1 MTTAKVKSSN
11 KVQHLVPNNPEYD
24 RRTKDPKDVAIDRK
38 AMRDTL
44 YDASSYK
51 THAGHWKYRDE
62 PGEPRKT
69 EYLTIAP
76 DALKKQKKRD
86 ARQRLKKKQGGVP
99 IRKDGRK
106 LFDEFM
112 KEVNT
117 KFQQKSQLIKKTRD
131 LSDLRNA
138 YNAASSLDF
147 EMWVIFMDDLFKGQI

>member
-1 MTTAKVKSSN
+1 MTKAKVKSSN
-11 KVQHLVPNNPEYD
+11 KVQHLVANNPEYD
-24 RRTKDPKDVAIDRK
+24 RRTQDPKEVAAERK
-38 AMRDTL
+38 AIRDTL
-44 YDASSYK
+44 YDASSYR
-51 THAGHWKYRDE
+51 THAGHWKRRDE

-76 DALKKQKKRD
+76 DALKKQKQWD

-112 KEVNT
+112 NEVNS
-117 KFQQKSQLIKKTRD
+117 KFPSKLQLIKKTRD

-138 YNAASSLDF
+138 YNAALALDF
-147 EMWVIFMDDLFKGQI
+147 DGWVVFMNDLFKGQI

>member
-1 MTTAKVKSSN
+1 MTKAKVKSSN
-11 KVQHLVPNNPEYD
+11 KVQHLVANNPEYD
-24 RRTKDPKDVAIDRK
+24 RRTKDPNEIAADRK
-38 AMRDTL
+38 AIRDTL
-44 YDASSYK
+44 YDASSYR
-51 THAGHWKYRDE
+51 THAGHWKRRDE

-76 DALKKQKKRD
+76 DALKRQKQWD

-112 KEVNT
+112 KEANA
-117 KFQQKSQLIKKTRD
+117 KSQSRLQPIKKTRD

-147 EMWVIFMDDLFKGQI
+147 DGWVVFMNDLFKGQI

>member
-1 MTTAKVKSSN
+1 MTTAKAKSSN
-11 KVQHLVPNNPEYD
+11 NVQHLVPNNPEYD
-24 RRTKDPKDVAIDRK
+24 RRTKDPKEVATDRK
-38 AMRDTL
+38 AIRDTL

-51 THAGHWKYRDE
+51 THAGHWKHRDE

-76 DALKKQKKRD
+76 DALKKKNKWD

-112 KEVNT
+112 KEANS
-117 KFQQKSQLIKKTRD
+117 KFQQKSQPIKKTPD
-131 LSDLRNA
+131 LSDLRNS
-138 YNAASSLDF
+138 YNAEFSP
-147 EMWVIFMDDLFKGQI
+147 

>member
-1 MTTAKVKSSN
+1 MTTAKVRSSN
-11 KVQHLVPNNPEYD
+11 KVKHLVANNPEYD
-24 RRTKDPKDVAIDRK
+24 RRTKDPKEVADDRK
-38 AMRDTL
+38 AIRDTL
-44 YDASSYK
+44 YDASSYR
-51 THAGHWKYRDE
+51 THAGHWKRRDE
-62 PGEPRKT
+62 PTEPKTT

-76 DALKKQKKRD
+76 DALRRQKQWD

-112 KEVNT
+112 KEANT
-117 KFQQKSQLIKKTRD
+117 QFQSRSQPIKKTRD

-147 EMWVIFMDDLFKGQI
+147 EMWVVFVDNLFKGQI